1 MEQTPP
7 STSSPQGPI
16 FTSHF
21 PVPSPMVTAGDS
33 VNNWEFFKQQWTDYE
48 VATGLE
54 EQHPKV
60 RIATLRSVMG
70 KECLQILLNLKLAEE
85 ERTDVDA
92 CLTALEC
99 YFKPKRNIVYERY
112 MFNTCMQNVEEPIGR
127 YVNQLRKHA
136 ATCEFGTLTDEL
148 IRDRLVLGIR
158 DESTKLRLLKED
170 KLDLNK
176 ALHICRSNEIASSQ
190 LKAMSSD
197 SNKAQNKEE
206 IRVVRERKS
215 KSPQKSRST
224 KQIQRKDAS
233 KSEFT
238 RKKKYKC
245 YNCGGSER
253 HKLQDCPA
261 YGRECK
267 TCGKRN
273 HFASVCLSKR
283 SNDVKAVTS
292 ELDYDSDSNDD
303 EYAFS
308 IEEVGMIKKKGKQ
321 LIATLSFTD
330 KNTNFSTEIDCQ
342 LDTGATCNVIIHR
355 DLSIINQDA
364 NPKLNQQS
372 NVKLRLF
379 DGSVMHSF

>member
-1 MEQTPP
+1 
-7 STSSPQGPI
+7 
-16 FTSHF
+16 
-21 PVPSPMVTAGDS
+21 
-33 VNNWEFFKQQWTDYE
+33 
-48 VATGLE
+48 
-54 EQHPKV
+54 
-60 RIATLRSVMG
+60 MG

-85 ERTDVDA
+85 ERTDVD
-92 CLTALEC
+92 
-99 YFKPKRNIVYERY
+99 ERY
-112 MFNTCMQNVEEPIGR
+112 MFNTCMQNVEGPIDR
-127 YVNQLRKHA
+127 YVNRLRKHA
-136 ATCEFGTLTDEL
+136 ATCEFGTLTDEF

-158 DESTKLRLLKED
+158 DESTKLRLLKD

-176 ALHICRSNEIASSQ
+176 TLHICRSNEIASSQ

-283 SNDVKAVTS
+283 SDDV
-292 ELDYDSDSNDD
+292 
-303 EYAFS
+303 
-308 IEEVGMIKKKGKQ
+308 
-321 LIATLSFTD
+321 
-330 KNTNFSTEIDCQ
+330 
-342 LDTGATCNVIIHR
+342 
-355 DLSIINQDA
+355 
-364 NPKLNQQS
+364 
-372 NVKLRLF
+372 
-379 DGSVMHSF
+379 